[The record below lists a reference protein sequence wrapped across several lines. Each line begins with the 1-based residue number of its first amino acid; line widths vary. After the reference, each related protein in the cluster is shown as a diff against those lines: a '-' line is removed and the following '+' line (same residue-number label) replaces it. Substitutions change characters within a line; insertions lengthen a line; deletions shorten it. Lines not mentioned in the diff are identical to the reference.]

1 MGRGGAQQSF
11 GVPAEPSTENFLQFF
26 PQRCPL
32 SSEGPEIRALHENT
46 PNLGDLYVPCS
57 WAPKGPGRLTPSQAS
72 LPRKANPIHFLQKMS
87 SNHQSGSRV
96 G

>member
-26 PQRCPL
+26 LQRCPL

-46 PNLGDLYVPCS
+46 PNLGDL
-57 WAPKGPGRLTPSQAS
+57 
-72 LPRKANPIHFLQKMS
+72 
-87 SNHQSGSRV
+87 
-96 G
+96 